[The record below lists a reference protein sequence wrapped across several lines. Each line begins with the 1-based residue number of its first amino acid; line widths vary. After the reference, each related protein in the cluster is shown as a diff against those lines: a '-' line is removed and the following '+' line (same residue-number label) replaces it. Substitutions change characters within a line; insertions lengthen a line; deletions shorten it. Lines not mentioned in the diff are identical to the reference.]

1 MHISEMAWR
10 GAGTGAGAGWASETD
25 EQASGEGHVILK
37 IASGFLIV
45 IGLAGI
51 EVTNLEPEAN
61 GDSEHVQD
69 RPGVQASAENK
80 RSGVGALT
88 KGSGVNGRGLKE
100 TGIAPTE

>member
-1 MHISEMAWR
+1 MR
-10 GAGTGAGAGWASETD
+10 NGAAQGGTDAGWASETE

-51 EVTNLEPEAN
+51 EVTNLKPKGN

-69 RPGVQASAENK
+69 RPGVQAFTKNK
-80 RSGVGALT
+80 RFGVGALT
-88 KGSGVNGRGLKE
+88 KGRGVNRRGLTE

>member
-1 MHISEMAWR
+1 MRNGVTR
-10 GAGTGAGAGWASETD
+10 GGTDAGWASETD
-25 EQASGEGHVILK
+25 EQACGEGHVILK

-51 EVTNLEPEAN
+51 EVTNLKPKAN

-69 RPGVQASAENK
+69 RPGVQASAKNK

-88 KGSGVNGRGLKE
+88 KGWGVNRRSLTE

>member
-1 MHISEMAWR
+1 MRNGVAR
-10 GAGTGAGAGWASETD
+10 GGTVAGWASEPD
-25 EQASGEGHVILK
+25 EQACGEGHVILK

-51 EVTNLEPEAN
+51 EVTNLKPKAN

-69 RPGVQASAENK
+69 RPGVQASAKNK
-80 RSGVGALT
+80 RSGVGTLT
-88 KGSGVNGRGLKE
+88 KGWGVNGRGLTE

>member
-1 MHISEMAWR
+1 MRNGVAR
-10 GAGTGAGAGWASETD
+10 GGTDAGWASETD
-25 EQASGEGHVILK
+25 EQPSGEGHVILK

-51 EVTNLEPEAN
+51 EVTNLKPKAN

-69 RPGVQASAENK
+69 RPGVQASAKNK
-80 RSGVGALT
+80 CSRVGPLPEGWCVSRCGLT
-88 KGSGVNGRGLKE
+88 E

>member
-1 MHISEMAWR
+1 MHLSEMAWS
-10 GAGTGAGAGWASETD
+10 GAGTGAGWASETD

-69 RPGVQASAENK
+69 RPGVQASAKNK

-88 KGSGVNGRGLKE
+88 KGWGVNGRGLTE